1 MVSLKLVLSQEAA
14 KDQKLMLSQKPSEL
28 EVPMPDNAQKE
39 EIGTS
44 R

>member
-28 EVPMPDNAQKE
+28 EVPMPDNDQKE